1 MDINI
6 QHYLNRTA
14 DEQVQHFEQSITP
27 EAAASDAAL
36 QTAIEQLA
44 TAINGATAAGE
55 LMRATLTVS
64 TPEPTLISLET
75 GVINLPLANAKKVGG
90 FFEPDEI
97 VPVKIYL
104 VVESKFLNASGLHI
118 SLLATSGDFAKDSSS
133 AVSAAVTQVSAY
145 LLHIQEEAAKP
156 EPEPTPAKK
165 PAAKKTT
172 RRTTKKTTS
181 KRKPAAKK
189 TTTRKTAAKKSTT
202 KTAAKK
208 TTTRKTTTKAAA
220 KKAGA

>member
-6 QHYLNRTA
+6 QHYLDRTA
-14 DEQVQHFEQSITP
+14 DEQVKHFDASITP
-27 EAAASDAAL
+27 EEAAKPAAL
-36 QTAIEQLA
+36 KSAVEQLA
-44 TAINGATAAGE
+44 AAINAATATDE
-55 LMRATLTVS
+55 LMRATLTVT

-118 SLLATSGDFAKDSSS
+118 SLLATSDDFAKSSTS
-133 AVSAAVTQVSAY
+133 SVDAVVAQAQTDLQ
-145 LLHIQEEAAKP
+145 HIAEEAAKP
-156 EPEPTPAKK
+156 ATEPKVAKK
-165 PAAKKTT
+165 APARTTTKRRTTRKTAAKKTT
-172 RRTTKKTTS
+172 KSKTTT
-181 KRKPAAKK
+181 KK
-189 TTTRKTAAKKSTT
+189 TTTRKTAAKK
-202 KTAAKK
+202 
-208 TTTRKTTTKAAA
+208 TTTRRSTAS